1 MRRILGRVPAVW
13 RAGTLSVAV
22 ASLAFIGI
30 TQAQDQDDAKGKS
43 VHLAVNDKPIN
54 RDGKFTTSFAPV
66 VKKVAPGVVN
76 IFTETN
82 VKQTDY
88 PQLPF
93 LNDQLRRFFG
103 DDFDSGNLRR
113 GFRAPKQRGIGSGVI
128 VSKDGYILSNN
139 HVVEKADEIKVRL
152 NSDDREYTA
161 KVVGADPKSDVAVLK
176 IDAKDL
182 PVIEL
187 ADSDK
192 IEVGD
197 LVLAIGNPFDIGQTV
212 TMGMISATGRA
223 GRGVDID
230 YADFIQTDAAINP
243 GNSGGALVD
252 AEGRLIGINT
262 YIVSMSG
269 GNQGIGFAIPVNLAR
284 TVMESI
290 IQHGRVIR
298 GYLGIWLQDLNPSLA
313 KEFDLKDKSGV
324 IITDVIPG
332 SPAEKA
338 GLKVEDIVTELDG
351 KPAKD
356 SRHLKL
362 QVGALAPD
370 ARARLKI
377 LRDGKPKTIE
387 VTLKELPDS
396 EQTSRTDRRRETPSD
411 ETLQGVTVGDITAA
425 ARRQWGIPRELEGA
439 LVMQVAPDS
448 ASYEAGLRP
457 GDVILEL
464 NRQRV
469 RNAEDAVALSEKAKD
484 KTTLLRVWSR
494 GGTRYLVVDEG
505 KGR

>member
-1 MRRILGRVPAVW
+1 MKQIFGRDPAAW
-13 RAGTLSVAV
+13 LAGTFAITL

-30 TQAQDQDDAKGKS
+30 TQAQDDSKEK
-43 VHLAVNDKPIN
+43 AVRLVVDDKPIN

-88 PQLPF
+88 PQIPF
-93 LNDQLRRFFG
+93 LNDQLFRRFFG
-103 DDFDSGNLRR
+103 DDFDSGNPRR
-113 GFRAPKQRGIGSGVI
+113 GFRPPKQRGIGSGVI

-161 KVVGADPKSDVAVLK
+161 KVVGTDPKSDVAVLK

-182 PVIEL
+182 PALDL
-187 ADSDK
+187 ANSDK

-197 LVLAIGNPFDIGQTV
+197 LVLAIGNPFGVGQTV

-223 GRGVDID
+223 GLGVDID

-269 GNQGIGFAIPVNLAR
+269 GNQGIGFAIPVNLAKS
-284 TVMESI
+284 VMESI

-298 GYLGIWLQDLNPSLA
+298 GYLGVWLQDINPSLA
-313 KEFDLKDKSGV
+313 KEFDLQDKSGV
-324 IITDVIPG
+324 IITEVLPG

-362 QVGALAPD
+362 QVGQLAPGSK
-370 ARARLKI
+370 ARMKI
-377 LRDGKPKTIE
+377 LRDGKPRTIE

-396 EQTSRTDRRRETPSD
+396 EQTTRADRRRDTPSD
-411 ETLQGVTVGDITAA
+411 ETLQGVTVGDLNAA
-425 ARRQWGIPRELEGA
+425 ARRQYGIPRDLEGA
-439 LVMQVAPDS
+439 LVMQVEPNS
-448 ASYEAGLRP
+448 ASYDAGLRP
-457 GDVILEL
+457 GDVILEV

-469 RNAEDAVALSEKAKD
+469 RGAEDAVALTEKAKD
-484 KTTLLRVWSR
+484 RTTLLRVWSR